1 MAAVVPFVCRFS
13 WPLVLSRRWR
23 RFASRLVSRLVWAF
37 CVVGRLVSVFI
48 LLRRFCQFV
57 FPCCLVCSRRCCC
70 SIRVRPVVRVGW
82 RRVVEALRRG
92 GAWLPWYGRYGCCVA
107 ICDAGRR
114 GVASG
119 GSCGAVSCGGT
130 CRERDE
136 GRDAWRD
143 EERDE
148 MDEMIGE
155 THSLV
160 KTRRKARDRGN
171 EMMEKRR

>member
-107 ICDAGRR
+107 ICDAMRS
-114 GVASG
+114 GVAWG
-119 GSCGAVSCGGT
+119 GSVMSCRAAG
-130 CRERDE
+130 RERDE
-136 GRDAWRD
+136 WRD
-143 EERDE
+143 DE
-148 MDEMIGE
+148 CAVFVSSSTQAIGYKIFIS
-155 THSLV
+155 SL
-160 KTRRKARDRGN
+160 ARSPLARSPSSATLI
-171 EMMEKRR
+171 